1 MRQSWNTRNL
11 VKVSRRNAVLVPVQN
26 VTVPTPNG
34 ITRTVAV
41 DNARYI
47 SFPTALYGWCA
58 TRGKHVET
66 PSYSLPAHLA
76 CPSAVTSNATYQM
89 IKARGLAKRNAD
101 LDTHGPSC
109 DHEPRFVCA
118 HCYASKG
125 TFRFGSTVLAHLARF
140 EDSKLAA
147 TSYVDCLK
155 HLPDTSEYLISGMTE
170 FLRYFAN
177 NGITPPLVNHG
188 SVTGTSYIGY
198 NHLPLQMSHETYV
211 YNLITSYMVGI
222 SGYTS
227 CKCCIPRIR
236 HHASGD
242 VWSPSYAALLD
253 IVFRV
258 LTSLYPTLI
267 IWCPTRNGHL
277 MTGLRLLEA
286 TLKLADIPRVNVV
299 CSGLVVDLS
308 PDRDPAYTGGFSS
321 LSMVG
326 TSADVI
332 TSAGY
337 TVCHKQDGSVT
348 HTCSECVACYIP
360 ETRTGY
366 IEH

>member
-1 MRQSWNTRNL
+1 MKASWNTRNL
-11 VKVSRRNAVLVPVQN
+11 VKVSRRTAVLVPVQT
-26 VTVPTPNG
+26 VTVPAPHGT
-34 ITRTVAV
+34 TRTVTV

-47 SFPTALYGWCA
+47 SYPTALYGWCE

-76 CPSAVTSNATYQM
+76 CPSAVTSDVTYQK
-89 IKARGLAKRNAD
+89 IKARGLAKRNAQ
-101 LDTHGPSC
+101 LDAHGASC

-125 TFRFGSTVLAHLARF
+125 TFRFSSTVLAHLARF

-147 TSYVDCLK
+147 KDYTDTLK
-155 HLPDTSEYLISGMTE
+155 LLPDTSEYLVASLTSL
-170 FLRYFAN
+170 LRYYATT
-177 NGITPPLVNHG
+177 GITPPVLDNG
-188 SVTGTSYIGY
+188 SVTGISDVGY
-198 NHLPLQMSHETYV
+198 NHLPLQMAHETYV
-211 YNLITSYMVGI
+211 YNLITGYMVGI
-222 SGYTS
+222 SGYTK

-242 VWSPSYAALLD
+242 VWSPAYAELLTV
-253 IVFRV
+253 VFRV
-258 LTSLYPTLI
+258 LTNLYPTLL

-277 MTGLRLLEA
+277 MTGIRLLSATLRLGE
-286 TLKLADIPRVNVV
+286 IERVNMV
-299 CSGLVVDLS
+299 CSGLVVDLA
-308 PDRDPAYTGGFSS
+308 PDHDLAYTGGYSS

-326 TSADVI
+326 TAADTI

-337 TVCHKQDGSVT
+337 TVCHKQSGSVT
-348 HTCSECVACYIP
+348 HTCSSCTACYDP
-360 ETRTGY
+360 MTRTGY